1 MKDINDSNIT
11 QTVEIAKKFD
21 TDLDVQVQSLLNIY
35 TYQKYGIPYLRWGLL
50 FWLYPD
56 RPIIFRHSYY
66 LILLNLIFSYF

>member
-35 TYQKYGIPYLRWGLL
+35 TYQKYGIPYLR
-50 FWLYPD
+50 
-56 RPIIFRHSYY
+56 
-66 LILLNLIFSYF
+66 